1 MSEKTMADV
10 FLFAGTIE
18 GKELTERFCKSGLSV
33 HVFTATEYGASLLP
47 GSDQADGSD
56 VRISNERLDEPQ
68 MVDLMQKE
76 SPRLIIDATHP
87 YAVVVSENI
96 RSAAGRTGIKLIRLN
111 RRESDIGVVTDAA
124 TKSAGGKVGENV
136 NVVAGDAVVGNVI
149 HVASVQEAVDFL
161 RETRGA
167 VLLTC
172 GSKELAAF
180 TAIPDYKERLYA
192 RVLSTEEVVRSC
204 AALGFSGKHLIA
216 MQGPFS
222 LEMNQ
227 ALIRHTGAE
236 WLVTKESGVQGGFPE
251 KAEAAAREG
260 IGLVVIDRPAQVD
273 MVSAVGS
280 EAADSPKSV
289 GSSDVEN
296 NAAQNVYLVCDS
308 VESCWAETC
317 QTFGIA
323 SKRKFTLL
331 GIGPGSVGGLTI
343 EGMQALQ
350 EADLVMGASRM
361 LEILEE
367 ADHAGLTQNE
377 RKPSHRKT
385 TFATWKPAEMQ
396 QYVLENPQYQNIVVA
411 LSGDTGFYSGA
422 AKLLELW
429 KDEDVCVLPGL
440 STLSVLCAKAK
451 TDWQPVRCISRH
463 GRTGN
468 LLSALRT
475 ESQVFLLPGEKLP
488 ELCEKLIAGGFC
500 DVSLAVGSKLSYPD
514 EQVFI
519 GTPKELKEM
528 SVQEPY
534 AVLISNPAAVQE
546 PATPGIPDG
555 DFLRIMR
562 SQADDSNHTVSGT
575 AEDTDARVS
584 YGTDAVSREN
594 GLSETNL
601 TGKHDSKAAGKQ
613 SQKSSEKHSVRT
625 VPMTK
630 EEVRVVS
637 LGKLRLTRSA
647 VVYDIGAGTGS
658 VSIEAARI
666 ACEGR
671 VYAIEQNP
679 QAVGLL
685 RENVA
690 KFGLDNVDII
700 EGMAPEAFEGLP
712 MPTHAFI
719 GGSKGN
725 LAAIVARLREMN
737 PAVRIVINAVTVET
751 ADEARRIMQKMET
764 AQETT
769 IDADAKQETAANADA
784 RHEKAA
790 GARQEHGRG
799 GGFCRCEAVTLQ
811 VTREHKVGR
820 YHMLRAENPIT
831 IFAFGGE
838 TASET
843 VSSGE

>member
-47 GSDQADGSD
+47 GSEQADGSD
-56 VRISNERLDEPQ
+56 VRVSNERLDEAQ

-76 SPRLIIDATHP
+76 SPHLIIDATHP

-96 RSAAGRTGIKLIRLN
+96 RNAAGQAGIDLIRLN
-111 RRESDIGVVTDAA
+111 RKESEISVVTDAA
-124 TKSAGGKVGENV
+124 NESAG
-136 NVVAGDAVVGNVI
+136 GNVI
-149 HVASVQEAVDFL
+149 HVASVQEAIAFL
-161 RETRGA
+161 ENTTGA

-204 AALGFSGKHLIA
+204 AELGFSGKHLIA

-236 WLVTKESGVQGGFPE
+236 WLVTKESGTQGGFPE

-260 IGLVVIDRPAQVD
+260 IGLVVIDRPAQAD
-273 MVSAVGS
+273 TVSAVSS
-280 EAADSPKSV
+280 ETVDSPKSV

-296 NAAQNVYLVCDS
+296 SAAQNAYLVCDS

-317 QTFGIA
+317 KIFGIIP
-323 SKRKFTLL
+323 KRKFTLL

-350 EADLVMGASRM
+350 EADLIMGASRM
-361 LEILEE
+361 LEILEK
-367 ADHAGLTQNE
+367 ADHAGLVHNG

-396 QYVLENPQYQNIVVA
+396 QYVLEHPQYQNIVVA

-429 KDEDVCVLPGL
+429 RDEDVRVLPGL

-451 TDWQPVRCISRH
+451 TDWQHVRCISRH

-500 DVSLAVGSKLSYPD
+500 DVSLVVGSKLSYPD
-514 EQVFI
+514 EQVLI
-519 GTPKELKEM
+519 GTPEELKEM

-534 AVLISNPAAVQE
+534 AVLISNPAAE
-546 PATPGIPDG
+546 KAPAAQGIPDG
-555 DFLRIMR
+555 DFQRIQR
-562 SQADDSNHTVSGT
+562 S
-575 AEDTDARVS
+575 R
-584 YGTDAVSREN
+584 
-594 GLSETNL
+594 
-601 TGKHDSKAAGKQ
+601 AAGCEGSAQ
-613 SQKSSEKHSVRT
+613 QTLGADASGKSNQESEDKHPTRT

-666 ACEGR
+666 AFEGR

-690 KFGLDNVDII
+690 KFGLDNVEII

-712 MPTHAFI
+712 VPTHAFI

-725 LAAIVARLREMN
+725 LAAIVAKLREMN

-751 ADEARRIMQKMET
+751 ADEARRIM
-764 AQETT
+764 
-769 IDADAKQETAANADA
+769 AD
-784 RHEKAA
+784 R
-790 GARQEHGRG
+790 
-799 GGFCRCEAVTLQ
+799 EAVTLQ

-838 TASET
+838 ET
-843 VSSGE
+843 E